1 MKNGRR
7 LIAAA
12 IVSCMAF
19 SPVLPVNKV
28 FAADASQSTRLYGSD
43 RYHTAIAV
51 ARANWT
57 SSDYAVI
64 ASGTDFPDALCAAPL
79 AKAYNAPTILTASKG
94 LDPDVITLLKDLKVK
109 NVFIVGG
116 TGVVTVNVENQLK
129 SLSITITRLSGSD
142 RYGTSAAVAAALK
155 SKLGTIT
162 NIAVAPGAD
171 FPDALSIS
179 PIAANLGMPIL
190 LTNKYS
196 IPSQIST
203 FVKANT
209 IAQTYV
215 VGGTGVITDSV
226 KNTLPNA
233 KRLGGANRFGTNAA
247 VLSEFK
253 SLLNYS
259 NVYLADADGPN
270 GDEFADALSGA
281 PVAARTASPMVLVYK
296 TLDASLADV
305 INPSIMGNTKVIAL
319 GGSAVVPDAIVTQV
333 VSKIAAPALKS
344 VSLINTASNVTING
358 TITEPTTVGGTGTI
372 DFVIPS
378 TVVKVDSGSAVLSQD
393 LMNAALT
400 SSKVNFMVN
409 KIGKS
414 DNFGSI
420 IFNAMAAAGYNPND
434 GVLSSNI
441 KTILD
446 GAQLTLTDY
455 SGSVKKYTLGIT
467 IK

>member
-1 MKNGRR
+1 MRNAKR

-12 IVSCMAF
+12 IVSCMVF

-28 FAADASQSTRLYGSD
+28 FAADASQSTRLYGAD

-64 ASGTDFPDALCAAPL
+64 TCGTNFPDALCAAPL
-79 AKAYNAPTILTASKG
+79 AKAYDAPTILTAPKG

-129 SLSITITRLSGSD
+129 ALSIKITRLSGSD
-142 RYGTSAAVAAALK
+142 RFGTSAAVAAALK

-162 NIAVAPGAD
+162 NIAVAPGAN

-179 PIAANLGMPIL
+179 SIAANLGMPIL

-196 IPSQIST
+196 IPSQISS
-203 FVKANT
+203 FVKANP

-215 VGGTGVITDSV
+215 VGGIGVITDSV

-233 KRLGGANRFGTNAA
+233 KRLGGVNRFGTNAA

-253 SLLNYS
+253 SILNY
-259 NVYLADADGPN
+259 NTIYVANADGPKGN
-270 GDEFADALSGA
+270 EFADALTGA
-281 PVAARTASPMVLVYK
+281 PVAAKTASPVVLVYK
-296 TLDASLADV
+296 ALDASLADV
-305 INPSIMGNTKVIAL
+305 INPSIMGNTKVVAL
-319 GGSAVVPDAIVTQV
+319 GGSAVVPDSIVTQV

-344 VSLINTASNVTING
+344 VSLKNTAANVTING
-358 TITEPTTVGGTGTI
+358 VITEPAAAGGTGKI
-372 DFVIPS
+372 EFVIPAA
-378 TVVKVDSGSAVLSQD
+378 VQKVDSGSAVLSQD

-409 KIGKS
+409 KIGKA
-414 DNFGSI
+414 DNFGNI
-420 IFNAMAAAGYNPND
+420 IFNAMTVAGYNPSD
-434 GVLSSNI
+434 GVLTSNI

-446 GAQLTLTDY
+446 GAQLTLTDN
-455 SGSVKKYTLGIT
+455 SGSVKKYTLVIT